1 MYVKVTNGSPEIYTI
16 GQLRRD
22 NPNTSFPKSLSEQT
36 LSSYNVFP
44 LYPTDQPTYDHT
56 KNVVEGTP
64 QEVGG
69 VWTQVWSVSDASSE
83 EIAARIERQSERSRE
98 KRDTLIA
105 GTDWWASSDLT
116 MTAAQTAYR
125 QALRDITS
133 HANWPHLD
141 EADWPTKP

>member
-22 NPNTSFPKSLSEQT
+22 NPNTSFPRALSEET
-36 LSSYNVFP
+36 LASYNVFP
-44 LYPTDQPTYDHT
+44 LSPTDQPTYDHT

-69 VWTQVWSVSDASSE
+69 AWTQVWSVSDASSE
-83 EIAARIERQSERSRE
+83 EIAARIERQSMVSR
-98 KRDTLIA
+98 KNRDALL
-105 GTDWWASSDLT
+105 GVTDWWASSDLT
-116 MTAAQTAYR
+116 MTAGQTAYR
-125 QALRDITS
+125 QALRDISS

-141 EADWPTKP
+141 EADWPNKP